1 MHALAIQ
8 SAIAP
13 RYVGAWPKE
22 ITHGGTV
29 IGRVALDRSGRLYRY
44 FPGADNDV
52 AYVFEHGDLGSLLRL
67 IENRSWELE
76 LQQIKTSPRGNGAA
90 SETGAEEAL
99 PVAVL
104 AD

>member
-13 RYVGAWPKE
+13 HYVGTWPKE
-22 ITHGGTV
+22 VTHGGAV
-29 IGRVALDRSGRLYRY
+29 IGRVALDRSGRLFRY
-44 FPGADNDV
+44 FPGVDNDV
-52 AYVFEHGDLGSLLRL
+52 AYVFVHDDFGSLLRL

-76 LQQIKTSPRGNGAA
+76 LQQIKTAQRENGIARA
-90 SETGAEEAL
+90 GMVDEAL
-99 PVAVL
+99 PLAAL